1 MLSNTKYRIFI
12 LKKKKGLLFQCVS
25 VQYIPPPTIDT
36 TGNTQF
42 CLQYFVTKERN
53 TTAERTLDHYEFNH
67 TRTRKMPAKKK
78 KGETQREE
86 KKRKIGGKRGCM
98 RYNYMQH

>member
-12 LKKKKGLLFQCVS
+12 LKKKKKRGLLFQCVS

-78 KGETQREE
+78 KGKQRERRRKE
-86 KKRKIGGKRGCM
+86 KSGVSEGA
-98 RYNYMQH
+98 